1 MLILG
6 IDTSTDSVSVAIGDG
21 PRVMAQSEA
30 VSDRQHC
37 EALVPM
43 IDFVRQQA
51 GVSFREIGAIAVD
64 IGPGLFTGLRVGV
77 AAAKAIAFSLDLPVI
92 GISSLD
98 VLAAAAPP
106 TDSVIVSVID
116 ARRNEIFWSMYRTI
130 ERDLTQVYA
139 PCVGPVSELV
149 VSVLERG
156 QSALFVGNGAL
167 QYQSKIV
174 ESIGTSNVT
183 SMWDCEFADVRFSRP
198 TAATVVEMAHLLAIN
213 EQWLQADQ
221 LSPIYLRQ
229 PDAEINWATRVAS

>member
-21 PRVMAQSEA
+21 PRVIAQSEA

-43 IDFVRQQA
+43 IEFVRQQA

-64 IGPGLFTGLRVGV
+64 AGPGLFTGLRVGV
-77 AAAKAIAFSLDLPVI
+77 AAAKAIAFSLDLPII
-92 GISSLD
+92 GICSLD
-98 VLAAAAPP
+98 VLAAAVPF
-106 TDSVIVSVID
+106 TDAVTVAVID
-116 ARRNEIFWSMYRTI
+116 ARRHEVFWSIYRTI
-130 ERDLTQVYA
+130 ETELTQVVS

-149 VSVLERG
+149 VAVQERG
-156 QSALFVGNGAL
+156 QRALFVGTGAV
-167 QYQSKIV
+167 QYQNEIV
-174 ESIGTSNVT
+174 ESFGTSIHN
-183 SMWDCEFADVRFSRP
+183 CEFADPRFSRP
-198 TAATVVEMAHLLAIN
+198 TAATVVEMAHHLAVD
-213 EQWLQADQ
+213 EQWQSSHQ